1 MNATLV
7 FKLYGDFHWPPTPK
21 LETATA
27 PKRGCIEIYYA
38 KLGATAG
45 PYRAY
50 LVWVPQKKELSDE
63 SPAEPSPES
72 PSLRS
77 LEAPLNWFEDPSN
90 ANKPIWID
98 GGAVPTQALLIS
110 FRGAFLFEQYAP
122 ASKKETPE
130 LRWPLV
136 PEYKSN
142 EATLFS
148 ALTINGLGTLPS
160 TLEFELSLPLP
171 VGHANNNKL
180 AAFPLRAMYS
190 TLARTAKKIGLL
202 YRFDGRGFKNGIIEN
217 YQIEEALTK
226 RLGSFD
232 LASASQ
238 TSANYLLLPAKKDLN
253 LNPLSRFWPAS
264 NTIARSLLQTA
275 GLNPTFEDNEG
286 PRYGYL
292 HLTDTLDE
300 RETFTLGYRTKA
312 STVTL
317 GIVDDVETP
326 VKLVGPVHIH
336 IQFEWTVASKHVWN
350 PEAWTPKVSFRLIW
364 SEPVNPNDFSPL
376 PDRKLTFARYL
387 LAVTAKQASITRQ
400 SLPLL
405 EGLQPVSL
413 LPDINV
419 VDTTKLAFVLRSQR
433 LSANCADYFKKG
445 KNGQFISW
453 RSALPARLKLTLAK
467 PTLMSADESTQLDP
481 TKNSLPLTATLKGFS
496 DTQLTLSLGSD
507 ETWAQQEADSKDAGS
522 PYFASFSLKVE
533 SVVRATEGRIGSLL
547 LDVPAQ
553 VMKEVDLGF
562 LRTAGRALGGR
573 HARRYNANGQ
583 LNASLSL
590 TLPVSRITPI
600 ATDVARTDRSGR
612 PAPLLINLD
621 PNEPTNPAST
631 INYLLRATE
640 TFGTDEDRLLT
651 VSLLDKNQDQGAHD
665 YLLLSEQPYSILRFR
680 QTLLGARGSA
690 ATAEV
695 AIYSSD
701 DRLWQYRNTTPLY
714 HFMLPPQ
721 AFGESADKPRRME
734 LHDRDALPANGAPPA
749 PYLENTA
756 TRNVLL
762 RHAVQF
768 RLTPSTDLWIQ
779 PSDVTRGYFI
789 PEQASYELFRQRGE
803 YGLGA
808 AVAGLR
814 SEFLY
819 GLSVGVDVNSE
830 RSVSRFTRV
839 AEISALTGNIVGTAR
854 EHHVDQEIAER
865 WNKLSAVIASRP
877 ERLEL
882 WARDP
887 SSPVDFTPAR
897 FAEGTLFALR
907 STALHSPPLVD
918 PRTPVELPGLV
929 PGELRFHESGLRGG
943 ALWPIESLN
952 LLTTLR
958 AQPESRG
965 GTLEQ
970 VALAPFGGD
979 AAQKAEF
986 LNGNVKIISETR
998 NGYVERHKIEVMGRI
1013 GALWHRAKHV
1023 VVYERTVN
1031 PSAQFAPTFSE
1042 NPKTRSRRPILRK
1055 VSEYIELLQPER
1067 LYPDFPQAQARST
1080 GFLDR
1085 VRFNSRIIHVDS
1097 AWGSD
1102 VGDFGWKIPLWNR
1115 GAAKERPQV
1124 YSMPDI
1130 AFVTVAEGD
1139 GENPLVAQECQD
1151 PDQLYF
1157 FAEFNA
1163 RINDTDLWQ
1172 PRVDIDY
1179 ANLPLAQTISEAVE
1193 PKPLRDTDAR
1203 RPAVSRILPGARR
1216 FTWRLAPSASKT
1228 AINAGRAQTPIYVGV
1243 ESVSF
1248 MRAAFAKDAA
1258 NTFDKLAAVL
1268 KAAQS
1273 ISSRSTPEYS
1283 EVAKIGVWRSNSVP
1297 ASLKAVDTAT
1307 FDTGIAALLAARSED
1322 AMRIAYASFS
1332 ELWPA
1337 GEPSDFGSSLSSA
1350 LVKQSKDLEALVS
1363 ASELIKHTDRLAFAT
1378 VAPAYQ
1384 RLASKATAQ
1393 LRGKSMLICSALL
1406 EWQTAVSPGVGT
1418 VTKEALINDLAESV
1432 EAHLRPIFSEAS
1444 NDVGDIRAGVE
1455 KARAIVQA
1463 VQADVENLFTRAQVR
1478 LDQLQASYD
1487 QSKPWSPERKRSF
1500 RADCQAAVSN
1510 LGSDIV
1516 GAITEARQRLSV
1528 ELGDFAQG
1536 IANDLGRVLSL
1547 LVENEKAAV
1556 KGLGALTE
1564 LLRQE
1569 LVPFVAVLDQLEPVD
1584 SPKTGLIK
1592 EMVESI
1598 GEARKIVNS
1607 ALGDDP
1613 AHAALKKAVLD
1624 ALSKLENETT
1634 SVGRAG
1640 LQKVRFILLALPA
1653 HADSDLNALTD
1664 WLRQLTTE
1672 IASTIRAMSDASV
1685 LVSEQA
1691 QQLKDAGFALQEEA
1705 LLACWLKVKAPMENL
1720 GQWGEKNLDKVVA
1733 ELDILDVYFSRTV
1746 SQLGI
1751 ALKKIQKELHP
1762 LDSMLDAAFDD
1773 LGHIVAELQKHLAPE
1788 QLLKRVVIEGLVQ
1801 PVLADLLAP
1810 LPEDVGVEQKAQ
1822 VQERLAQFAE
1832 QVAHGLDL
1840 LQLQA
1845 LGALDG
1851 LADLCDQIDG
1861 GLAQAKRRL
1870 IGLAAQQEQK
1880 FKTAL
1885 ADARER
1891 LNKAYLTNDLK
1902 QVLAAARVFD
1912 HCVRD
1917 LQNNISRTVEDAQ
1930 QYGNRLL
1937 ASAGNLVSG
1946 NLMATPSNVLKL
1958 YSAVTSAPELA
1969 GLKSDI
1975 ERIRANF
1982 DELSDVIDTTEAS
1995 ALLNR
2000 MGDELKALG
2009 LSFPYD
2015 KISDR
2020 LLPANLQGMDLGKL
2034 FGNIGGANLAKL
2046 FKGEKLSDSL
2056 RDAIRLTHDFDRQQ
2070 ARAWVQ
2076 VDIDAPMPGRHT
2088 LFAIGPFQCDFVDMR
2103 IVGQL
2108 RMDASKDSDEVSQS
2122 GYGRLGA
2129 TLDMLVS
2136 GQSMVRFEKFAL
2148 NFSREQGLKV
2158 DFDPNNIRL
2167 NPAFQF
2173 VQDALLGLFPDAVGP
2188 MTVIK
2193 NNGIPIGVEHEYAM
2207 PVISAN
2213 AGTSGISNLSIENRF
2228 RLIAHPDFIL
2238 ADRFSL
2244 SRPERP
2250 FIFSLFV
2257 LGGTGFVQIET
2268 EYRPFDGQLSVTVDA
2283 AAGASA
2289 LLGFSCGPFSGQ
2301 VFITL
2306 SAVLT
2311 YRKMIGQSG
2320 GGLSVS
2326 SLLVIAGN
2334 VDVMGIA
2341 TVSIYVTLRLAY
2353 RDNGQIDADGSLSVT
2368 IKISRFFSVRARAN
2382 VRYRLRDGHAQT
2394 QTSAGV
2400 DVETDPKIKDA
2411 AIKAIEDAEKLQGM
2425 MV

>member
-1 MNATLV
+1 MAS
-7 FKLYGDFHWPPTPK
+7 
-21 LETATA
+21 
-27 PKRGCIEIYYA
+27 
-38 KLGATAG
+38 AG
-45 PYRAY
+45 
-50 LVWVPQKKELSDE
+50 L
-63 SPAEPSPES
+63 S
-72 PSLRS
+72 PSFEGES
-77 LEAPLNWFEDPSN
+77 SAP
-90 ANKPIWID
+90 
-98 GGAVPTQALLIS
+98 
-110 FRGAFLFEQYAP
+110 
-122 ASKKETPE
+122 
-130 LRWPLV
+130 
-136 PEYKSN
+136 
-142 EATLFS
+142 
-148 ALTINGLGTLPS
+148 
-160 TLEFELSLPLP
+160 
-171 VGHANNNKL
+171 
-180 AAFPLRAMYS
+180 
-190 TLARTAKKIGLL
+190 
-202 YRFDGRGFKNGIIEN
+202 
-217 YQIEEALTK
+217 
-226 RLGSFD
+226 
-232 LASASQ
+232 
-238 TSANYLLLPAKKDLN
+238 
-253 LNPLSRFWPAS
+253 
-264 NTIARSLLQTA
+264 
-275 GLNPTFEDNEG
+275 
-286 PRYGYL
+286 YGYL
-292 HLTDTLDE
+292 HLANSLDDNE
-300 RETFTLGYRTKA
+300 SFTLGYRAKA
-312 STVTL
+312 STITL
-317 GIVDDVETP
+317 GTIGDVEAV
-326 VKLVGPVHIH
+326 VKLGGPVHIY
-336 IQFEWTVASKHVWN
+336 IALEWQITSKDLWS
-350 PEAWTPKVSFRLIW
+350 PESWLPKVSFRLIW
-364 SEPVNPNDFSPL
+364 TSPVNKKDFSSAPDPKL
-376 PDRKLTFARYL
+376 PFARRL
-387 LAVTAKQASITRQ
+387 LVDTAKHAASTQ
-400 SLPLL
+400 KNLPLI
-405 EGLQPVSL
+405 EGLQPLSF
-413 LPDINV
+413 LPDFRVSNDSKV
-419 VDTTKLAFVLRSQR
+419 AFALCSQR
-433 LSANCADYFKKG
+433 LLASCAEYHQ
-445 KNGQFISW
+445 NRQRCQFISW

-467 PTLMSADESTQLDP
+467 PNLMSADESPELDDP
-481 TKNSLPLTATLKGFS
+481 TKNSLLLTATLKGFS
-496 DTQLTLSLGSD
+496 DTELTLSLGSD
-507 ETWAQQEADSKDAGS
+507 EPWAQQEADSKDAGS

-533 SVVRATEGRIGSLL
+533 SVVSDTEGRIGSLL

-553 VMKEVDLGF
+553 VMKGVDLGF

-612 PAPLLINLD
+612 PAPLLISLD

-631 INYLLRATE
+631 INYFLKATE

-651 VSLLDKNQDQGAHD
+651 VALLDKNQDQGARD

-690 ATAEV
+690 ASTEV

-734 LHDRDALPANGAPPA
+734 LHDRDVLPANGAPPA
-749 PYLENTA
+749 PYPENAA
-756 TRNVLL
+756 TRGDVLL

-854 EHHVDQEIAER
+854 EHRFDQDIAER

-887 SSPVDFTPAR
+887 SSPVDFAPAR
-897 FAEGTLFALR
+897 FAEGTRFVLR
-907 STALHSPPLVD
+907 NTALHSPPLVD
-918 PRTPVELPGLV
+918 PRTPAALPGLV

-952 LLTTLR
+952 LLTSLR

-986 LNGNVKIISETR
+986 LNGNVKVISETR

-1023 VVYERTVN
+1023 VVFERTVN
-1031 PSAQFAPTFSE
+1031 PSAQFAPAFSE
-1042 NPKTRSRRPILRK
+1042 KPTTRSRRPILRK

-1085 VRFNSRIIHVDS
+1085 VRFNSRIINVDS

-1102 VGDFGWKIPLWNR
+1102 VGDFGWQIPLWNR

-1124 YSMPDI
+1124 YSMPDV

-1139 GENPLVAQECQD
+1139 GENSLVAQECQD
-1151 PDQLYF
+1151 PDLLYF

-1193 PKPLRDTDAR
+1193 PKPAHDTDAR

-1216 FTWRLAPSASKT
+1216 FTWRLAPAASKT

-1248 MRAAFAKDAA
+1248 MRAAFAQQAA
-1258 NTFDKLAAVL
+1258 ERFEPLAAIAKAALKIAPPRNIGFWGDGEVPAVLPEKELRGIAELIKKVKSSTDLEQAKNDCVELTMFWAKHDLASKLEMALSGQAQQLAAVV
-1268 KAAQS
+1268 S
-1273 ISSRSTPEYS
+1273 DTNENTVDRS
-1283 EVAKIGVWRSNSVP
+1283 
-1297 ASLKAVDTAT
+1297 
-1307 FDTGIAALLAARSED
+1307 ALLGLLKGV
-1322 AMRIAYASFS
+1322 
-1332 ELWPA
+1332 ELPTDI
-1337 GEPSDFGSSLSSA
+1337 PSCQ
-1350 LVKQSKDLEALVS
+1350 KLEA
-1363 ASELIKHTDRLAFAT
+1363 
-1378 VAPAYQ
+1378 
-1384 RLASKATAQ
+1384 KAIAQ
-1393 LRGKSMLICSALL
+1393 VRSKSMLVRTMLHDLRTELDKLVDGLPVTTTTKNEAIAKLVEKIEPLL
-1406 EWQTAVSPGVGT
+1406 NPLF
-1418 VTKEALINDLAESV
+1418 KEASK
-1432 EAHLRPIFSEAS
+1432 
-1444 NDVGDIRAGVE
+1444 DVGDIRAGTE
-1455 KARAIVQA
+1455 KARAILFA
-1463 VQADVENLFTRAQVR
+1463 MSAEVEATFSRALIR

-1487 QSKPWSPERKRSF
+1487 RNKPWSVERRRSF
-1500 RADCQAAVSN
+1500 QADCQAAVSN
-1510 LGSDIV
+1510 VRRDIA
-1516 GAITEARQRLSV
+1516 GAIDEARQRLSI
-1528 ELGDFAQG
+1528 ELGDFCQVVASQLG
-1536 IANDLGRVLSL
+1536 RGLALFAIPEASVFTSLISLNEFVAKELDSFSTSLNLARSELFDRLKNQIAAGKAAVEKSELGKQSGTNQNAEQALKNDMLNCLDNFTAVVTAAEGSVTNQTKAVEELEARVRQEGFENLLARVLSL
-1547 LVENEKAAV
+1547 AIDSRKILESLRSANIQLNTLSQQLMESKYVELKQTLASCWSIVSKPVEDLDGSIDRLLEVQTLDRFVRCLSEQMRALLLGLLTSLHKFDATLNLAADDLSERFGALQNLLKPEALLHTVVMEGVV
-1556 KGLGALTE
+1556 KPALTE
-1564 LLRQE
+1564 SLALLPDTFTA
-1569 LVPFVAVLDQLEPVD
+1569 VPHAEIKRRIAQLADDVGQRLDRLD
-1584 SPKTGLIK
+1584 IK
-1592 EMVESI
+1592 AAGYLGDI
-1598 GEARKIVNS
+1598 S
-1607 ALGDDP
+1607 AL
-1613 AHAALKKAVLD
+1613 
-1624 ALSKLENETT
+1624 
-1634 SVGRAG
+1634 
-1640 LQKVRFILLALPA
+1640 
-1653 HADSDLNALTD
+1653 
-1664 WLRQLTTE
+1664 
-1672 IASTIRAMSDASV
+1672 
-1685 LVSEQA
+1685 
-1691 QQLKDAGFALQEEA
+1691 
-1705 LLACWLKVKAPMENL
+1705 C
-1720 GQWGEKNLDKVVA
+1720 GQ
-1733 ELDILDVYFSRTV
+1733 FS
-1746 SQLGI
+1746 
-1751 ALKKIQKELHP
+1751 
-1762 LDSMLDAAFDD
+1762 
-1773 LGHIVAELQKHLAPE
+1773 
-1788 QLLKRVVIEGLVQ
+1788 
-1801 PVLADLLAP
+1801 
-1810 LPEDVGVEQKAQ
+1810 
-1822 VQERLAQFAE
+1822 
-1832 QVAHGLDL
+1832 
-1840 LQLQA
+1840 
-1845 LGALDG
+1845 
-1851 LADLCDQIDG
+1851 G
-1861 GLAQAKRRL
+1861 G
-1870 IGLAAQQEQK
+1870 
-1880 FKTAL
+1880 
-1885 ADARER
+1885 
-1891 LNKAYLTNDLK
+1891 LK
-1902 QVLAAARVFD
+1902 QVEDRLLKLASQQKDYFTGLLAEAKSNFENAYGKADANIEDIVKAVKAFDRGVRELQNDLFRTAEDAQRYGDRLLAAA
-1912 HCVRD
+1912 
-1917 LQNNISRTVEDAQ
+1917 
-1930 QYGNRLL
+1930 
-1937 ASAGNLVSG
+1937 GNLLSG

-2020 LLPANLQGMDLGKL
+2020 LLPASLQGMDLGKL

-2103 IVGQL
+2103 IVGQV
-2108 RMDASKDSDEVSQS
+2108 RIDASKDSDEVSQS

-2207 PVISAN
+2207 PVMSAN

-2250 FIFSLFV
+2250 FIFSLFI
-2257 LGGTGFVQIET
+2257 LGGAGFVQIET

-2326 SLLVIAGN
+2326 ALLVIAGN

-2368 IKISRFFSVRARAN
+2368 IKISRFFSIRARAN

-2394 QTSAGV
+2394 QASAEV
-2400 DVETDPKIKDA
+2400 DVESDPKIRAAAEKAIKDA
-2411 AIKAIEDAEKLQGM
+2411 KKLQGM

>member
-1 MNATLV
+1 MSTNLM
-7 FKLYGDFHWPPTPK
+7 FKLYGDFHWPPSPTVAASP
-21 LETATA
+21 TR
-27 PKRGCIEIYYA
+27 KRGCVEIYYT
-38 KLGATAG
+38 KLKSGQYG
-45 PYRAY
+45 AY
-50 LVWVPQKKELSDE
+50 LVWVPREVSGESLSEISDD
-63 SPAEPSPES
+63 S
-72 PSLRS
+72 PSVFTLDS
-77 LEAPLNWFEDPSN
+77 PDDWFASTSN
-90 ANKPIWID
+90 ANKPIWVERAED
-98 GGAVPTQALLIS
+98 PQKEVVLC
-110 FRGAFLFEQYAP
+110 FRGAYLFEQYSQTSP
-122 ASKKETPE
+122 KNNPE

-136 PEYKSN
+136 PEYGTGKN
-142 EATLFS
+142 TVFS
-148 ALTINGLGTLPS
+148 TLTINRSDGLPS
-160 TLEFELSLPLP
+160 TLKFELALPLA
-171 VGHANNNKL
+171 VNHSNANSW
-180 AAFPLRAMYS
+180 AAFPISAVYS
-190 TLARTAKKIGLL
+190 SKVGLASQIGRL
-202 YRFDGRGFKNGIIEN
+202 YAFYGRGFKNGKIVEYPIGTAAA
-217 YQIEEALTK
+217 Q
-226 RLGSFD
+226 RLGEFD
-232 LASASQ
+232 LASERKSK
-238 TSANYLLLPAKKDLN
+238 TSCLYFPEEPEDPKVPKD
-253 LNPLSRFWPAS
+253 PRFYWNAG
-264 NTIARSLLQTA
+264 NKLAGSLLASA
-275 GLNPTFEDNEG
+275 GLSPSFEGESSA
-286 PRYGYL
+286 PYGYL
-292 HLTDTLDE
+292 HLANSALDDNE
-300 RETFTLGYRTKA
+300 RFTLGYRAKA
-312 STVTL
+312 STLTL
-317 GIVDDVETP
+317 GTIDDVEGV
-326 VKLVGPVHIH
+326 VKLSGPVHIH
-336 IQFEWTVASKHVWN
+336 IALEWQITSKDL
-350 PEAWTPKVSFRLIW
+350 WTPESWLPKLSFRLIW
-364 SEPVNPNDFSPL
+364 TSPVNKKDFASAPDPKL
-376 PDRKLTFARYL
+376 PFARRL
-387 LAVTAKQASITRQ
+387 LVDTFKQAASTQ
-400 SLPLL
+400 KNLPLI
-405 EGLQPVSL
+405 EGLQPLSF
-413 LPDINV
+413 LPDFSV
-419 VDTTKLAFVLRSQR
+419 SKDSKVAFVLCSQR
-433 LSANCADYFKKG
+433 LLASCAQYHQDRQHYP
-445 KNGQFISW
+445 FISW
-453 RSALPARLKLTLAK
+453 QSALPARLKLTLAK
-467 PTLMSADESTQLDP
+467 PNLMSADESPEVDES
-481 TKNSLPLTATLKGFS
+481 TKNSLPLTATLNGFS
-496 DTQLTLSLGSD
+496 NTALTLTLSGD
-507 ETWAQQEADSKDAGS
+507 EQWAQQEADSKDAGS
-522 PYFASFSLKVE
+522 PYFASFALKVE
-533 SVVRATEGRIGSLL
+533 SVDNDTEGRIGSLL
-547 LDVPAQ
+547 LDVPAY
-553 VMKEVDLGF
+553 VAKKDKDDLGF

-590 TLPVSRITPI
+590 TLPVSRVTPI

-612 PAPLLINLD
+612 PAPLLISLE
-621 PNEPTNPAST
+621 PNEPTNSAAT
-631 INYLLRATE
+631 INYFLKATE

-651 VSLLDKNQDQGAHD
+651 VALLDKSQAQGARD

-690 ATAEV
+690 ASAEV

-734 LHDRDALPANGAPPA
+734 LHDRDVLPANGAPPT
-749 PYLENTA
+749 PYPENVEP
-756 TRNVLL
+756 RGDVLL

-839 AEISALTGNIVGTAR
+839 AEISALTGDIVGSASKPR
-854 EHHVDQEIAER
+854 SDQDIAKR

-887 SSPVDFTPAR
+887 SSPVDFAPAR
-897 FAEGTLFALR
+897 FAEGTRFALR
-907 STALHSPPLVD
+907 NTALHSPPLVD
-918 PRTPVELPGLV
+918 LDTPAALPGLE
-929 PGELRFHESGLRGG
+929 PGALRFHESGLRGG

-952 LLTTLR
+952 LLNTLR
-958 AQPESRG
+958 AFPESRG

-986 LNGNVKIISETR
+986 LNGNVKVISETR

-1013 GALWHRAKHV
+1013 GAFWHRAKHV
-1023 VVYERTVN
+1023 VVFERTVN
-1031 PSAQFAPTFSE
+1031 PSAQFAPAHDE
-1042 NPKTRSRRPILRK
+1042 NPQTRSRRPVLRK

-1067 LYPDFPQAQARST
+1067 LYPDFPQAQARSS

-1085 VRFNSRIIHVDS
+1085 VRFNSRIINVDS

-1102 VGDFGWKIPLWNR
+1102 VGDFGWQIPLWNR

-1139 GENPLVAQECQD
+1139 GENALVAQECQD
-1151 PDQLYF
+1151 PDLLYF

-1163 RINDTDLWQ
+1163 RVNDTDVWQ
-1172 PRVDIDY
+1172 SRVGIDY
-1179 ANLPLAQTISEAVE
+1179 ANLPSAQTISKAVE
-1193 PKPLRDTDAR
+1193 PKTAHDTDAR

-1216 FTWRLAPSASKT
+1216 FTWRLAPAASKT

-1248 MRAAFAKDAA
+1248 MRAGLAQQAQQRFEP
-1258 NTFDKLAAVL
+1258 LAAIA
-1268 KAAQS
+1268 KAALK
-1273 ISSRSTPEYS
+1273 TAPPGN
-1283 EVAKIGVWRSNSVP
+1283 IGFWGGDEVP
-1297 ASLKAVDTAT
+1297 AVLPGEEVGT
-1307 FDTGIAALLAARSED
+1307 LA
-1322 AMRIAYASFS
+1322 
-1332 ELWPA
+1332 
-1337 GEPSDFGSSLSSA
+1337 
-1350 LVKQSKDLEALVS
+1350 
-1363 ASELIKHTDRLAFAT
+1363 ELIKKVQGSTDLEQAKLGCAELTSFWAG
-1378 VAPAYQ
+1378 Q
-1384 RLASKATAQ
+1384 ELASKLGVALSGQAQ
-1393 LRGKSMLICSALL
+1393 QLAAAVGDTNLRGLLSGVELPADIPNCQKLQAKAIAQVRSKSMLVRTMLHDRRTKL
-1406 EWQTAVSPGVGT
+1406 DKLVDGLTATTKNEVITNLASGIEASLNPLF
-1418 VTKEALINDLAESV
+1418 KEASK
-1432 EAHLRPIFSEAS
+1432 
-1444 NDVGDIRAGVE
+1444 DVGDIRAGTE
-1455 KARAIVQA
+1455 KARGILLALS
-1463 VQADVENLFTRAQVR
+1463 ADVETTFSRALTR

-1487 QSKPWSPERKRSF
+1487 RNKPWSVERRRAF
-1500 RADCQAAVSN
+1500 QADCQAAVSN
-1510 LGSDIV
+1510 VRGDIA
-1516 GAITEARQRLSV
+1516 GAIDEARQRLSI
-1528 ELGDFAQG
+1528 ELGDFCQVVASEMGRRLALFAMPEATVFTSLTSLNEFVGKELGSFSASLNLARSELFDRLEKQIG
-1536 IANDLGRVLSL
+1536 AAKEAVEKSQLGKQPGADQNTEQALKNDLIKCLDGFTAMVIAAGVSVTDQTNAAKDLQASVQEKGFENVLARVLSL
-1547 LVENEKAAV
+1547 GTDCRTILESLRSANSQLNTQSQKLLDSQYGALKQTLASCWSIVSTPVEDLEGSMGRLLEVQTLDRFVQSSTESMRALSRGVLNELHGFDTTLNQAAGDLSESFGALQNLLNPEALLHTV
-1556 KGLGALTE
+1556 VMEGVVIPALTE
-1564 LLRQE
+1564 SLALLPE
-1569 LVPFVAVLDQLEPVD
+1569 TLTAVPRAEIKRAIAQLADDVGQRLDRLD
-1584 SPKTGLIK
+1584 INAAGYLGDI
-1592 EMVESI
+1592 
-1598 GEARKIVNS
+1598 S
-1607 ALGDDP
+1607 AL
-1613 AHAALKKAVLD
+1613 
-1624 ALSKLENETT
+1624 
-1634 SVGRAG
+1634 
-1640 LQKVRFILLALPA
+1640 
-1653 HADSDLNALTD
+1653 
-1664 WLRQLTTE
+1664 
-1672 IASTIRAMSDASV
+1672 
-1685 LVSEQA
+1685 
-1691 QQLKDAGFALQEEA
+1691 
-1705 LLACWLKVKAPMENL
+1705 C
-1720 GQWGEKNLDKVVA
+1720 GQ
-1733 ELDILDVYFSRTV
+1733 FS
-1746 SQLGI
+1746 
-1751 ALKKIQKELHP
+1751 
-1762 LDSMLDAAFDD
+1762 
-1773 LGHIVAELQKHLAPE
+1773 
-1788 QLLKRVVIEGLVQ
+1788 
-1801 PVLADLLAP
+1801 
-1810 LPEDVGVEQKAQ
+1810 
-1822 VQERLAQFAE
+1822 
-1832 QVAHGLDL
+1832 
-1840 LQLQA
+1840 
-1845 LGALDG
+1845 
-1851 LADLCDQIDG
+1851 G
-1861 GLAQAKRRL
+1861 G
-1870 IGLAAQQEQK
+1870 
-1880 FKTAL
+1880 
-1885 ADARER
+1885 
-1891 LNKAYLTNDLK
+1891 LK
-1902 QVLAAARVFD
+1902 QVEDRLLKLAGQQTDYFKGLLAEAKSDFEKAYGSAGATIEDIVKAVKAFD
-1912 HCVRD
+1912 RGVRE
-1917 LQNNISRTVEDAQ
+1917 LQNDLSRTAEDAQ
-1930 QYGNRLL
+1930 RYGDRLL
-1937 ASAGNLVSG
+1937 ATAGSLLGG

-1982 DELSDVIDTTEAS
+1982 DELSDVIDTTEAT

-2015 KISDR
+2015 KISNR
-2020 LLPANLQGMDLGKL
+2020 LLPASLQGMDLGKL
-2034 FGNIGGANLAKL
+2034 FGNIGGANLGKL

-2103 IVGQL
+2103 IVGQV
-2108 RMDASKDSDEVSQS
+2108 RIDASKDSDEVSQS

-2148 NFSREQGLKV
+2148 NFSREHGLKV

-2250 FIFSLFV
+2250 FIFSLFI

-2268 EYRPFDGQLSVTVDA
+2268 EYRPFDAQLSVTVDA

-2326 SLLVIAGN
+2326 ALLVIAGN

-2353 RDNGQIDADGSLSVT
+2353 RDNGQVDADGSLSVT
-2368 IKISRFFSVRARAN
+2368 IKISRFFSIRARAN
-2382 VRYRLRDGHAQT
+2382 VRYRLREGRAQT
-2394 QTSAGV
+2394 QVSADLDV
-2400 DVETDPKIKDA
+2400 DVESDSKIKEA
-2411 AIKAIEDAEKLQGM
+2411 AEKAITDAKKLQGM

>member
-1 MNATLV
+1 MSTNLM
-7 FKLYGDFHWPPTPK
+7 FRLYGDFHWPPSPTV
-21 LETATA
+21 ATS
-27 PKRGCIEIYYA
+27 PTRKRGCVEIYYT
-38 KLGATAG
+38 KLKNGQHG
-45 PYRAY
+45 AY
-50 LVWVPQKKELSDE
+50 LVWVPREVSGVPLGEISDD
-63 SPAEPSPES
+63 S
-72 PSLRS
+72 PSICTLDS
-77 LEAPLNWFEDPSN
+77 PDDWFASPSN
-90 ANKPIWID
+90 ANKPIWVERAED
-98 GGAVPTQALLIS
+98 PQQKGVLC
-110 FRGAFLFEQYAP
+110 FRGAYLFEQYSQDSA
-122 ASKKETPE
+122 KKIPE

-136 PEYKSN
+136 PEYGTGN
-142 EATLFS
+142 NAVFS
-148 ALTINGLGTLPS
+148 TLTISGSDGLPS
-160 TLEFELSLPLP
+160 TLKFELSLPLP
-171 VGHANNNKL
+171 VNHSNANDW
-180 AAFPLRAMYS
+180 AAFPISAVYS
-190 TLARTAKKIGLL
+190 SKVGLASQIGRL
-202 YRFDGRGFKNGIIEN
+202 YAFYGRGFKKGKIVEYPIGT
-217 YQIEEALTK
+217 AAAK
-226 RLGSFD
+226 RLGEFD
-232 LASASQ
+232 LASERKSQ
-238 TSANYLLLPAKKDLN
+238 TSCLYFPEEPEDPKVPKD
-253 LNPLSRFWPAS
+253 PRFYWNAG
-264 NTIARSLLQTA
+264 NKLADSLLASA
-275 GLNPTFEDNEG
+275 GLSPSFDGESSA
-286 PRYGYL
+286 PYGYL
-292 HLTDTLDE
+292 HLANSALDDNE
-300 RETFTLGYRTKA
+300 SFTLGYRAKA
-312 STVTL
+312 STLTL
-317 GIVDDVETP
+317 GAIDDVEAV
-326 VKLVGPVHIH
+326 VKLSGPVHIH
-336 IQFEWTVASKHVWN
+336 IALEWQITS
-350 PEAWTPKVSFRLIW
+350 EDLWTPESWLPKLSFRLIW
-364 SEPVNPNDFSPL
+364 TSPVNKKDFSSPPDPTL
-376 PDRKLTFARYL
+376 PFARRL
-387 LAVTAKQASITRQ
+387 LVDTVKQAASTQ
-400 SLPLL
+400 KNLPLI
-405 EGLQPVSL
+405 EGLQPLSF
-413 LPDINV
+413 LPDFSLSKDSKV
-419 VDTTKLAFVLRSQR
+419 AFVLCSQR
-433 LSANCADYFKKG
+433 LLASCAQYHQG
-445 KNGQFISW
+445 RQLYPFISW
-453 RSALPARLKLTLAK
+453 QSALPARLKLTLAK
-467 PTLMSADESTQLDP
+467 PNLMSPDESPEVDES
-481 TKNSLPLTATLKGFS
+481 TKNSLPLTATLNGFNN
-496 DTQLTLSLGSD
+496 TALTLTLSGD
-507 ETWAQQEADSKDAGS
+507 EQWAQQEADSKDAAS

-533 SVVRATEGRIGSLL
+533 SVDNDTEGRIGSLL
-547 LDVPAQ
+547 LDVPAY
-553 VMKEVDLGF
+553 VMKADGLGF

-590 TLPVSRITPI
+590 TLPVLRITPI

-612 PAPLLINLD
+612 PAPLLISLE
-621 PNEPTNPAST
+621 PNAPTNPAAT
-631 INYLLRATE
+631 INYLLKVTE
-640 TFGTDEDRLLT
+640 TFGSDEDRLLT
-651 VSLLDKNQDQGAHD
+651 VALLDKSQDQGARD

-690 ATAEV
+690 ASAEV

-734 LHDRDALPANGAPPA
+734 LHDREVLPANGAPPT
-749 PYLENTA
+749 PYPGKGVTDEGG
-756 TRNVLL
+756 VLL

-839 AEISALTGNIVGTAR
+839 AEISALTGDIVGTAR
-854 EHHVDQEIAER
+854 EPRSDQAIATR

-887 SSPVDFTPAR
+887 SSPVDFAPAR
-897 FAEGTLFALR
+897 FAEGTRFALR
-907 STALHSPPLVD
+907 NTALHSPPLVD
-918 PRTPVELPGLV
+918 LDTPTALPGLE
-929 PGELRFHESGLRGG
+929 PGALRFHESGLRGG

-958 AQPESRG
+958 AHPESRG

-986 LNGNVKIISETR
+986 LNGNVKVISETR

-1013 GALWHRAKHV
+1013 GAFWHRAKHV
-1023 VVYERTVN
+1023 VVFERTVN
-1031 PSAQFAPTFSE
+1031 PSAQFAPAHDE
-1042 NPKTRSRRPILRK
+1042 NAKTRSRRPILRK

-1067 LYPDFPQAQARST
+1067 LYPDFPQAQARSS

-1085 VRFNSRIIHVDS
+1085 VRFNSRIINVDS

-1102 VGDFGWKIPLWNR
+1102 VGDFGWQIPLWNR

-1139 GENPLVAQECQD
+1139 GENALVAQECQD
-1151 PDQLYF
+1151 PDLLYF

-1163 RINDTDLWQ
+1163 RINDTDMWQ
-1172 PRVDIDY
+1172 ARVDIDY
-1179 ANLPLAQTISEAVE
+1179 ANVPSAQTISKAVE
-1193 PKPLRDTDAR
+1193 PKTAHDTDAR

-1216 FTWRLAPSASKT
+1216 FTWRLAPAASKT

-1248 MRAAFAKDAA
+1248 MRAGLAQQAQERFEPLAAIAKAA
-1258 NTFDKLAAVL
+1258 LKTAPARNIGFWGGDEVPADLPGEEVGTLAELIKKIQSSTDLEQAKLGCAELTSFWATDELARKLGIALSGQAQQLAAV
-1268 KAAQS
+1268 
-1273 ISSRSTPEYS
+1273 
-1283 EVAKIGVWRSNSVP
+1283 VG
-1297 ASLKAVDTAT
+1297 DTN
-1307 FDTGIAALLAARSED
+1307 G
-1322 AMRIAYASFS
+1322 
-1332 ELWPA
+1332 
-1337 GEPSDFGSSLSSA
+1337 SA
-1350 LVKQSKDLEALVS
+1350 LAGRLKGVELPKDIPSCQKLQAKAIAQVRGKSLLVRTMLHERRT
-1363 ASELIKHTDRLAFAT
+1363 ELDTLFDGLPVTTKNEVITK
-1378 VAPAYQ
+1378 
-1384 RLASKATAQ
+1384 LASKIEA
-1393 LRGKSMLICSALL
+1393 SL
-1406 EWQTAVSPGVGT
+1406 EPLF
-1418 VTKEALINDLAESV
+1418 KEASK
-1432 EAHLRPIFSEAS
+1432 
-1444 NDVGDIRAGVE
+1444 DVGDIRAGTE
-1455 KARAIVQA
+1455 KARAILLA
-1463 VQADVENLFTRAQVR
+1463 MSAEVEATFSRALTR

-1487 QSKPWSPERKRSF
+1487 RNKPWSVERRRAF
-1500 RADCQAAVSN
+1500 QADCQAAISN
-1510 LGSDIV
+1510 VRGDIA
-1516 GAITEARQRLSV
+1516 GAIDEARQRLSI
-1528 ELGDFAQG
+1528 ELGDFSQVVASEMGRRLALFAIPEATVFTSLISLNEFVTKELGSFSASLNLARSELFDRLEKQ
-1536 IANDLGRVLSL
+1536 IATAKEAVEKSQLGKQPGADQNAEQALKNDLIKCLDGFTARVTAAEVSVTDQTEAAEKLQAGVQKEGFENVLARVLSL
-1547 LVENEKAAV
+1547 AIDCRTILESLRSANSELNRLSQQLLDGQYGALKQTLASCWSIVSTPVEDLEGSMGRLLEVQTLDRFVQSSTEPMRAVSQVLLTRLHDFDATLNQAADELSERFGALQNILNPEALLHTVVMEGVV
-1556 KGLGALTE
+1556 KPALTE
-1564 LLRQE
+1564 SLALLPDTFTV
-1569 LVPFVAVLDQLEPVD
+1569 VPHAEIKRAIAQLADDVGQRLDRLD
-1584 SPKTGLIK
+1584 INAAGYLGDI
-1592 EMVESI
+1592 
-1598 GEARKIVNS
+1598 S
-1607 ALGDDP
+1607 ALCGQF
-1613 AHAALKKAVLD
+1613 
-1624 ALSKLENETT
+1624 S
-1634 SVGRAG
+1634 AG
-1640 LQKVRFILLALPA
+1640 
-1653 HADSDLNALTD
+1653 
-1664 WLRQLTTE
+1664 
-1672 IASTIRAMSDASV
+1672 
-1685 LVSEQA
+1685 
-1691 QQLKDAGFALQEEA
+1691 
-1705 LLACWLKVKAPMENL
+1705 
-1720 GQWGEKNLDKVVA
+1720 
-1733 ELDILDVYFSRTV
+1733 
-1746 SQLGI
+1746 
-1751 ALKKIQKELHP
+1751 
-1762 LDSMLDAAFDD
+1762 
-1773 LGHIVAELQKHLAPE
+1773 
-1788 QLLKRVVIEGLVQ
+1788 
-1801 PVLADLLAP
+1801 
-1810 LPEDVGVEQKAQ
+1810 
-1822 VQERLAQFAE
+1822 
-1832 QVAHGLDL
+1832 
-1840 LQLQA
+1840 
-1845 LGALDG
+1845 
-1851 LADLCDQIDG
+1851 
-1861 GLAQAKRRL
+1861 
-1870 IGLAAQQEQK
+1870 
-1880 FKTAL
+1880 
-1885 ADARER
+1885 
-1891 LNKAYLTNDLK
+1891 LK
-1902 QVLAAARVFD
+1902 QVEDRLLKLAGQQTDYFKGLLAGAKNDFESAYGRANATLEDIVKAVKAFDRGVRELQNDLSRTAEDAQRYGDRLLAAAG
-1912 HCVRD
+1912 
-1917 LQNNISRTVEDAQ
+1917 S
-1930 QYGNRLL
+1930 LL
-1937 ASAGNLVSG
+1937 GG

-1995 ALLNR
+1995 ALFNR

-2015 KISDR
+2015 KISNR
-2020 LLPANLQGMDLGKL
+2020 LLPASLQGMDLGKL

-2103 IVGQL
+2103 IVGQV
-2108 RMDASKDSDEVSQS
+2108 RIDASKDSDEVSQS

-2148 NFSREQGLKV
+2148 NFSREHGLKV

-2250 FIFSLFV
+2250 FIFSLFI

-2326 SLLVIAGN
+2326 ALLVIAGN

-2353 RDNGQIDADGSLSVT
+2353 RDNGQVDADGSLSVT
-2368 IKISRFFSVRARAN
+2368 IKISRFFSIRARAN
-2382 VRYRLRDGHAQT
+2382 VRYRLRDGRAQT
-2394 QTSAGV
+2394 QTSAGLDV
-2400 DVETDPKIKDA
+2400 DVESDPKIKEAAEMAIADA
-2411 AIKAIEDAEKLQGM
+2411 KKLQGM